1 MNKQLILKVLNVF
14 LLLDFLCLLVTV
26 LLNETL
32 PKEVFFKIHP
42 IFGSLLLLLVVAHLI
57 LNWSWIK
64 NSYIKRKK

>member
-1 MNKQLILKVLNVF
+1 MNKQSILKVLNVF
-14 LLLDFLCLLVTV
+14 LLFDFLCLLVTV

-42 IFGSLLLLLVVAHLI
+42 IFGSILLFLVVAHLV